1 MSCLRLREGRLPLFS
16 PLLVHRLGGERSWA
30 HGQKKATLSSPVESN
45 LTEEGALRWLMVRRK
60 SSDLDAIIL
69 PLHLFAL
76 D

>member
-1 MSCLRLREGRLPLFS
+1 MGALTKE
-16 PLLVHRLGGERSWA
+16 
-30 HGQKKATLSSPVESN
+30 ATKSSPTEGN
-45 LTEEGALRWLMVRRK
+45 LTEIVTLRWLMVRRK